1 MKKKSGGYVL
11 KDIVM
16 SQLLGIEQL
25 ETGGVLIVPEERNL
39 RSEFTKINKKSVTSL
54 IYHLMQSHL
63 YCSYR

>member
-1 MKKKSGGYVL
+1 
-11 KDIVM
+11 M